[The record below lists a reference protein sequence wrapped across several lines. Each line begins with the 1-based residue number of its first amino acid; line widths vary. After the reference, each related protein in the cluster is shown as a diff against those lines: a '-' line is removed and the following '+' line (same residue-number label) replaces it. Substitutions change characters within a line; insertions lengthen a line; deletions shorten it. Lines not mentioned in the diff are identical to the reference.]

1 MPDTIIKKH
10 NQRHA
15 PFRPR
20 PAAPLFSSTEW
31 IRCGTVDSLRG
42 GAFWAGKQR
51 GRSDPGTDADFYVLG
66 KCDWLD
72 FLKRWER
79 YGLEQTSRVAIN
91 C

>member
-1 MPDTIIKKH
+1 ME
-10 NQRHA
+10 R
-15 PFRPR
+15 F
-20 PAAPLFSSTEW
+20 
-31 IRCGTVDSLRG
+31 G
-42 GAFWAGKQR
+42 AGKQR